1 MKKTWLVARR
11 EYLFNLRRPA
21 FLFAVFGTPI
31 ITFGLWFLLFAL
43 ISDTET
49 NLDQIG
55 KAGYVDQSGILA
67 NPLPDKDNP
76 DLFVAYPDEAG
87 ARAALDD
94 KTIGAYFVLPEDYM
108 KTGNVNL
115 SSYSGI
121 PAALKDA
128 VTSFLLAN
136 LSRNVTGDVPVERIQ
151 QPVDM
156 TIHINDSGRNL
167 TEANLPAL
175 IFLPMIF
182 AFVFFMSSNVTSG
195 FLMNGIVEER
205 SNRIMEI
212 LVTSVTPMQM
222 LLGKILGLG
231 ALGLTQLVVWGGA
244 GAILIGLGQT
254 LPFLKG
260 VVFPLDM
267 VAVFV
272 VYFILSYF
280 LLASLMAGLGAVAGS
295 EQESRQFSTIL
306 SFVFVI
312 PFVMIGTFITEPNAP
327 IAVALTF
334 IPFTAPMTVL
344 LRMGFG
350 SVPFWQIAISL
361 VILFASSVFVVWASA
376 RVFRWALLLYGK
388 RITIRELWRV
398 IRSSPEVA
406 VSQARAAEG
415 AES

>member
-1 MKKTWLVARR
+1 MKKMWLVARR

-21 FLFAVFGTPI
+21 FLFAVFGAPL
-31 ITFGLWFLLFAL
+31 ITFGIWFVLFSL
-43 ISDTET
+43 ISDNET

-55 KAGYVDQSGILA
+55 KVGYVDQSSVLA
-67 NPLPDKDNP
+67 NAVPDKEHP
-76 DLFVAYPDEAG
+76 DLFVAYPDEAS

-94 KTIGAYFVLPEDYM
+94 KTIGAYFILPSDYM
-108 KTGNVNL
+108 KSGSVGVT
-115 SSYSGI
+115 SYSGI
-121 PAALKDA
+121 PGVVKEAI
-128 VTSFLLAN
+128 TSFLLAN
-136 LSRNVTGDVPVERIQ
+136 LSTEVAGDFPIERIQ
-151 QPVDM
+151 KPVDM

-167 TEANLPAL
+167 TEDNIPAL

-205 SNRIMEI
+205 VNRIMEI

-231 ALGLTQLVVWGGA
+231 ALGLTQLLVWGVA
-244 GAILIGLGQT
+244 GAVLIGAGQT

-260 VVFPLDM
+260 VSFPLDM
-267 VAVFV
+267 VVIFV
-272 VYFILSYF
+272 VYFILGYF
-280 LLASLMAGLGAVAGS
+280 LLASLMAGLGAIAGS
-295 EQESRQFSTIL
+295 EQESRQYTTVL
-306 SFVFVI
+306 SFVFII
-312 PFVMIGTFITEPNAP
+312 PFVLIATFITDPNAP

-350 SVPFWQIAISL
+350 SVPLWQIL
-361 VILFASSVFVVWASA
+361 VSVAILFASSIFVVWASA

-388 RITIRELWRV
+388 RITLREIWRV
-398 IRSSPEVA
+398 IRYSPEVA
-406 VSQARAAEG
+406 VSQAHAREG

>member
-21 FLFAVFGTPI
+21 FLFAVFGTPL
-31 ITFGLWFLLFAL
+31 ITFGLWFVLFAL
-43 ISDTET
+43 IADTET
-49 NLDQIG
+49 NLEQIG
-55 KAGYVDQSGILA
+55 KVGYVDQSGVLNNA
-67 NPLPDKDNP
+67 VPDTENP
-76 DLFVAYPDEAG
+76 DLFVVYPDEAA

-94 KTIGAYFVLPEDYM
+94 QAIGAYFMLPEDYM
-108 KTGNVNL
+108 QSGNVNI
-115 SSYSGI
+115 SSYNGI
-121 PAALKDA
+121 PGALKDA

-136 LSRNVTGDVPVERIQ
+136 LSRSVTGDVPVERIQ
-151 QPVDM
+151 TPVDM

-167 TEANLPAL
+167 TEDNIPAL

-205 SNRIMEI
+205 TTRIMEI

-231 ALGLTQLVVWGGA
+231 VLGLTQLVVWGGA
-244 GAILIGLGQT
+244 GAILMALGQT

-260 VVFPLDM
+260 VTFPLDM
-267 VAVFV
+267 VVVFV

-280 LLASLMAGLGAVAGS
+280 LLASLMAGLGAIAGS

-312 PFVMIGTFITEPNAP
+312 PFVMIATFITEPNAP

-350 SVPFWQIAISL
+350 SVPFWQIAVSL
-361 VILFASSVFVVWASA
+361 AILFASSVFVVWASA

-388 RITIRELWRV
+388 RITVRELWRV
-398 IRSSPEVA
+398 IRSAPEVA